1 MSKIHFYDRRFGY
14 LFVSPAV
21 VILSIVILA
30 PIAIAI
36 ITSFYDY
43 TLINRT
49 LDSFIGLRN
58 YFEAVSN
65 EKFIHSAIVTI
76 VFVILVVLF
85 EFIIGFLIAI
95 LLNQVERF
103 RNIYYFILLIPLLIN
118 PIVVGLI
125 WRMFLHPQ
133 LGILNYLISLIGIDP
148 VNWLGDPQNAFITI
162 IFVDIWHQVSFMI
175 ILLLAGLASI
185 PEEPYEAARVD
196 GANAFHQFRDITLPY
211 MRPVIIITLLI
222 RLIFALKT
230 YDLIYIMTK
239 GGPGDATDLISYY
252 IYRSAFIGLDLG
264 QAASMSVILL
274 LIVCIIIYPLFKFMN
289 RADE

>member
-21 VILSIVILA
+21 IILSIVILA
-30 PIAIAI
+30 PIIIAI

-58 YFEAVSN
+58 YFESVSN

-133 LGILNYLISLIGIDP
+133 LGILNYLISLVGIDP
-148 VNWLGDPQNAFITI
+148 INWLGDPQNAFITI

-196 GANAFHQFRDITLPY
+196 GANAFQQFRDITLPY

-274 LIVCIIIYPLFKFMN
+274 LIVCLIIYPLFKFMN

>member
-1 MSKIHFYDRRFGY
+1 LSKIHFYDRRFGY

-21 VILSIVILA
+21 IILSIVILA

-58 YFEAVSN
+58 YFESVSN

-196 GANAFHQFRDITLPY
+196 GANAFQQFRDITLPY

-274 LIVCIIIYPLFKFMN
+274 LIVCVIIYPLFKFMN

>member
-21 VILSIVILA
+21 IILSIVILA

-133 LGILNYLISLIGIDP
+133 LGILNYLISLVGIDP
-148 VNWLGDPQNAFITI
+148 INWLGDPQNAFITI

-196 GANAFHQFRDITLPY
+196 GANAFQQFRDITLPY

>member
-21 VILSIVILA
+21 IILSIVILA

-58 YFEAVSN
+58 YFESVSN

-133 LGILNYLISLIGIDP
+133 LGILNYLISLVGIDP
-148 VNWLGDPQNAFITI
+148 INWLGDPQNAFITI

-196 GANAFHQFRDITLPY
+196 GANAFQQFRDITLPY

-274 LIVCIIIYPLFKFMN
+274 LIVCVIIYPLFKFMN

>member
-1 MSKIHFYDRRFGY
+1 MNKIQFYDRRFGY

-21 VILSIVILA
+21 LILSIVILA
-30 PIAIAI
+30 PIVLAI

-43 TLINRT
+43 TLINR
-49 LDSFIGLRN
+49 SFENFIGLKN
-58 YFEAVSN
+58 YFASVSN
-65 EKFIHSAIVTI
+65 EKFIHSSIVTI
-76 VFVILVVLF
+76 FFVLLVVLF
-85 EFIIGFLIAI
+85 EFLIGFLIAL
-95 LLNQVERF
+95 LLNQVEKF

-118 PIVVGLI
+118 PVVVGLI

-133 LGILNYLISLIGIDP
+133 LGILNYLISLVGIDP
-148 VNWLGDPQNAFITI
+148 INWLGDPQNAFITI

-196 GANAFHQFRDITLPY
+196 GANAFQQFRDITLPY

-274 LIVCIIIYPLFKFMN
+274 LIVCVIIYPLFKFMN

>member
-1 MSKIHFYDRRFGY
+1 MNNIQSNDRRFGFF
-14 LFVSPAV
+14 FVAPAV
-21 VILSIVILA
+21 IILSLVILA
-30 PIAIAI
+30 PIVIAI

-43 TLINRT
+43 TLINRS
-49 LDSFIGLRN
+49 LDNFIGLNN
-58 YFEAVSN
+58 YFESITN
-65 EKFIHSAIVTI
+65 KKFLHSTFVTI
-76 VFVILVVLF
+76 TFVFLVVLF
-85 EFIIGFLIAI
+85 EFLIGFLIAI

-118 PIVVGLI
+118 PVVVGLI

-133 LGILNYLISLIGIDP
+133 LGILNYLIGFIGIEP

-196 GANAFHQFRDITLPY
+196 GANAFQQFKDITLPY

-274 LIVCIIIYPLFKFMN
+274 FIVCIIIYPLFKYMS

>member
-1 MSKIHFYDRRFGY
+1 LNKIELHDRRFGY
-14 LFVSPAV
+14 LFISPAV
-21 VILSIVILA
+21 IILSIVILA

-43 TLINRT
+43 TLINRS
-49 LDSFIGLRN
+49 LDTFIGLKN
-58 YFEAVSN
+58 YFESISN
-65 EKFIHSAIVTI
+65 EKFIHASIVTI
-76 VFVILVVLF
+76 SFVFFVVLL
-85 EFIIGFLIAI
+85 EFLIGFLIAI
-95 LLNQVERF
+95 LLNQVEKF

-118 PIVVGLI
+118 PVVVGLI

-133 LGILNYLISLIGIDP
+133 LGILNYLIGFIGVEPI
-148 VNWLGDPQNAFITI
+148 NWLGDPQNAFLTI

-196 GANAFHQFRDITLPY
+196 GANAFEQFKDITLPY

-264 QAASMSVILL
+264 QAASMSVFL
-274 LIVCIIIYPLFKFMN
+274 LIVVCIIVYPLFKYMT